1 MKNLQKY
8 VREREPQAVYKAL
21 SEKYPNATKL
31 DKVARA
37 IALAYPDQLEWS
49 IGTPWI
55 KLILEEGIALLR
67 ANEK

>member
-1 MKNLQKY
+1 MKKIQKY
-8 VREREPQAVYKAL
+8 VRIRDPQVVYKAL
-21 SEKYPNATKL
+21 DEKYPNATKL

-55 KLILEEGIALLR
+55 KTILEEGLGLLR
-67 ANEK
+67 NNS